1 MCLRVTQSAQ
11 SRNAFRQYLTDS
23 HGLQSSDNRR
33 SGNANDGYRR
43 SPSAGGEREY
53 RIAAEIFL
61 QMSGH
66 SH

>member
-1 MCLRVTQSAQ
+1 LQSAC
-11 SRNAFRQYLTDS
+11 
-23 HGLQSSDNRR
+23 NRR

-43 SPSAGGEREY
+43 SPRAGGKREY
-53 RIAAEIFL
+53 GIAAEIFL